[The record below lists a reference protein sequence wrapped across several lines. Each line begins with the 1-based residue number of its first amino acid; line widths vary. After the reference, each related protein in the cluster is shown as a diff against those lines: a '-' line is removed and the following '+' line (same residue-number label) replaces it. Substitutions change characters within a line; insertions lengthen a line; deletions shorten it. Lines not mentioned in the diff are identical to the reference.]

1 MDESALSAAIFDS
14 LRKCIQLREKY
25 TEIGL
30 QRKQDN
36 PRDYPNLAVAPLT
49 STTITALKVLKI
61 SLNCLIRLFSTN
73 ILFLIMAFIK
83 YFLLLKAI
91 PRD

>member
-25 TEIGL
+25 TEIGI

-36 PRDYPNLAVAPLT
+36 PRDYPNLAVAPST
-49 STTITALKVLKI
+49 SAAISMTTLKVLYI
-61 SLNCLIRLFSTN
+61 QN
-73 ILFLIMAFIK
+73 
-83 YFLLLKAI
+83 AI
-91 PRD
+91 F